1 MRAEW
6 LIGFSLVCMVS
17 ACGLFGPGEERVVGT
32 IGVGDPHPEPVTS
45 PQEAIAGTPFV
56 VAVITFGNSCVRV
69 GDTETTTTERSV
81 RITPYDLTREGN
93 ETCVDVVNYF
103 QHEVTLEFD
112 APGPVR
118 LVFVGANVELEH
130 RVDVR

>member
-17 ACGLFGPGEERVVGT
+17 ACGLFDPGEERVVGT
-32 IGVGDPHPEPVTS
+32 IGVGDPHPEPVTA

-93 ETCVDVVNYF
+93 ETCEDVVNYF